1 MNTVFIIALAV
12 LACGYIMLSI
22 LVWNHTNNQKNR
34 LHDQEMETRAIN
46 KRLKAV
52 EEQLRNRPTQD
63 TIKEIDRE
71 LARLTTGNMPHRVP
85 NIRMMLDVLKLE
97 ENG

>member
-34 LHDQEMETRAIN
+34 LHELEMEMRSLN
-46 KRLKAV
+46 QRLMAV
-52 EEQLRNRPTQD
+52 EEA
-63 TIKEIDRE
+63 IK
-71 LARLTTGNMPHRVP
+71 GNW
-85 NIRMMLDVLKLE
+85 KL
-97 ENG
+97 